1 MKRPLPTCLLLIVAM
16 MSSLVLHAKDSTEA
30 HIDVSAKAERRV
42 TADRAEFQFTVQG
55 LAESLGEAVEAA
67 TRGTD
72 SVVLKLI
79 ALGVRKEQIST
90 RQFTSGE
97 NRGGKAFLSSSKDF
111 RAHIIT
117 RVVIDSLP
125 LLAMAVTI
133 VSEAG
138 VMDIGNVTFS
148 LRDEL
153 AVRREVRK
161 AATRL
166 AREKA
171 EDIATELGTK
181 LSRVLFAG
189 EPSTAFSSFGSEYGN
204 ATGGIMRSTI
214 RHTDIGTDGYVPVA
228 SFNTQEILVSA
239 QITLRYAIR

>member
-1 MKRPLPTCLLLIVAM
+1 MKRPLPTCLLLFVAM
-16 MSSLVLHAKDSTEA
+16 LGSLVLHAKDSTEA
-30 HIDVSAKAERRV
+30 HIDVSAKAERRI
-42 TADRAEFQFTVQG
+42 TADRAEFQFTVLG
-55 LAESLGEAVEAA
+55 LGESLGEAVEAA

-72 SVVLKLI
+72 SVVLRLI

-111 RAHIIT
+111 RAHIVT

-171 EDIATELGTK
+171 EDITAVLGTT
-181 LSRVLFAG
+181 LGRVLIVTESDNQPTSNTRDEIASALSLNAG
-189 EPSTAFSSFGSEYGN
+189 IQS
-204 ATGGIMRSTI
+204 
-214 RHTDIGTDGYVPVA
+214 GTGYVPAV
-228 SFNTQEILVSA
+228 SFNPQEKVVSVHV
-239 QITLRYAIR
+239 TVRYALR